1 MFLKVPGN
9 LWQPC
14 QISYFLLNWVKL
26 TNDKTCKWLGIKLFR
41 KKSNQKPKTNKYV
54 AGGKTPI
61 GARNS
66 GIVEEECNQA
76 NKPRSKPVYKQYF
89 PQGEKRQTLSTS
101 DKLEATKSVSP
112 IPSFQNGRSKSSK
125 RTTEQLLE
133 KNMVILLPQNLS
145 FVMNNEKLHGKIAWT
160 KPSYGILGI
169 HHNFGVHNNLP
180 PRRENIE
187 ANVPLRNTFECGPS
201 ESKGNSQRVGN
212 VDFNILSSTV
222 RSTPLSVTSDAT
234 NKKPSGEPD
243 LGNTSASNTRISGQT
258 EMVAQQ
264 LTSEQGKDN
273 FSPCTRFNNTTR
285 CCKIEGGGVG
295 EPPTVRVL

>member
-9 LWQPC
+9 PWLPG

-26 TNDKTCKWLGIKLFR
+26 TNDKTFKRLGIKLFR
-41 KKSNQKPKTNKYV
+41 KISNQKPKTNKYV

-89 PQGEKRQTLSTS
+89 PQGEKRQTLSAS

-125 RTTEQLLE
+125 RTTEELLE

-145 FVMNNEKLHGKIAWT
+145 FVINNEKLHGKIAWT

-201 ESKGNSQRVGN
+201 ESKGNSQRFGN
-212 VDFNILSSTV
+212 VDFNILSSIF
-222 RSTPLSVTSDAT
+222 RSTPIISHFRC
-234 NKKPSGEPD
+234 NN
-243 LGNTSASNTRISGQT
+243 LGNMSSSNTRISGRT

-285 CCKIEGGGVG
+285 RCKIEGAAVG